1 MKKIS
6 FMQRKRMYMSEE
18 SKIAPTI
25 VVLFSFPGFRFTDK
39 VLHYLI
45 FGASYTKKKLVFL
58 SLPKKSFTYTYC
70 LIFGASY
77 TKEELIFLSLPK
89 KSFTYTYG
97 LIFCASYTKKKQ
109 CFLLQKCQL

>member
-58 SLPKKSFTYTYC
+58 SLPKKSFTYTYG

-77 TKEELIFLSLPK
+77 TK
-89 KSFTYTYG
+89 KSN
-97 LIFCASYTKKKQ
+97 ASYFKSANSKADP
-109 CFLLQKCQL
+109 CHII

>member
-1 MKKIS
+1 
-6 FMQRKRMYMSEE
+6 MYISEE

-45 FGASYTKKKLVFL
+45 FGALYTKKKLVFL
-58 SLPKKSFTYTYC
+58 SLPKKSFTYTYG

-77 TKEELIFLSLPK
+77 TK
-89 KSFTYTYG
+89 KSN
-97 LIFCASYTKKKQ
+97 ASYFKSANSKADP
-109 CFLLQKCQL
+109 CHII

>member
-1 MKKIS
+1 
-6 FMQRKRMYMSEE
+6 MYISEE

-58 SLPKKSFTYTYC
+58 SLPKKSFTYTYG

-77 TKEELIFLSLPK
+77 TNKKAMLLTSKVPTLKLILVTLSRHK
-89 KSFTYTYG
+89 RNKFTIQRVRK
-97 LIFCASYTKKKQ
+97 LKNSINWDKF
-109 CFLLQKCQL
+109 

>member
-6 FMQRKRMYMSEE
+6 FMQRKRMYISEE

-25 VVLFSFPGFRFTDK
+25 LVLFTFPGFRFTDK
-39 VLHYLI
+39 VHHYLI

-58 SLPKKSFTYTYC
+58 SLPIKSFTYAYC

-77 TKEELIFLSLPK
+77 TKKDLIFLSD
-89 KSFTYTYG
+89 
-97 LIFCASYTKKKQ
+97 IV
-109 CFLLQKCQL
+109 

>member
-6 FMQRKRMYMSEE
+6 FMQRKRMYISEE

-25 VVLFSFPGFRFTDK
+25 LVLFSFPGFRFTDK

-45 FGASYTKKKLVFL
+45 FG
-58 SLPKKSFTYTYC
+58 SLPIKSFTYTYC

-77 TKEELIFLSLPK
+77 TKKELIFLSLPI
-89 KSFTYTYG
+89 KSFTNTYG
-97 LIFCASYTKKKQ
+97 LIFGASYTKKKQ

>member
-1 MKKIS
+1 
-6 FMQRKRMYMSEE
+6 MYISEE

-25 VVLFSFPGFRFTDK
+25 LVLFSFPGFRFTDK

-58 SLPKKSFTYTYC
+58 SLPIKSFTYTYC

-77 TKEELIFLSLPK
+77 TKKELIFLSLPK

-97 LIFCASYTKKKQ
+97 LIFGASYTKKKQ

>member
-1 MKKIS
+1 
-6 FMQRKRMYMSEE
+6 MYISEE

-45 FGASYTKKKLVFL
+45 FGASYTKRKLV
-58 SLPKKSFTYTYC
+58 
-70 LIFGASY
+70 
-77 TKEELIFLSLPK
+77 FLSLPK

-97 LIFCASYTKKKQ
+97 LIFGASYTNKKAM
-109 CFLLQKCQL
+109 LLTSKVPTLKLILSHYLDINVTSLPSKEFENLKTQ